1 MVGVV
6 EQHFVQASPIKDFAA
21 LRALRKVLF
30 FIGRQFFVF
39 VSCHMLVLG
48 TLLVCR

>member
-1 MVGVV
+1 
-6 EQHFVQASPIKDFAA
+6 
-21 LRALRKVLF
+21 VLF